1 MKKKTILALTA
12 ASIMMTCTT
21 TFAGPEM
28 FAAVPDKHWSYDAVK
43 DLAQAGI
50 IDGYETGY
58 NGRSKITRYEMA
70 IMVANAMTNSG
81 KATVQQ
87 KANLDKLT
95 KEFSSELVSLGATVS
110 KETKQPQA
118 AAPAPSA
125 LSKVKISFE
134 ERLSY
139 NYTTLG
145 DSDGGAV
152 GAAAGI
158 VDKNQFSHR
167 LRVMIDT
174 PFGEND
180 EWMFKSRLFTQ
191 KTNLSKGSA
200 TAFQFDRYYVTNN
213 NILGGKLEVGKNFVH
228 PGKAGF
234 FNLAGDTDSVIYTW
248 TAPDK
253 KFSTRVGIG
262 RATPHM
268 AVGANNDTTGVFLG
282 ELKFKPTS
290 TSDIALYNIK
300 QDGWNNGKI
309 KDFNLWGL
317 AGAMEINKKS
327 GLALSFEVAQNKPSG
342 DYESKTGWW
351 VALNSNYKA
360 TIYNPGMF
368 VTLVNPNKKGDQG
381 WALSY
386 RHMPSG
392 VAGNGNRTALI
403 PWLPFSTDTAGT
415 AGGTYQNA
423 FNNINAWRFDYMYIP
438 TKNVQLQFTFDHIK
452 PIGGGWT
459 NNSIQTAAVF
469 MF

>member
-58 NGRSKITRYEMA
+58 NGRNKITRYEMA

-134 ERLSY
+134 DRVSF
-139 NYTTLG
+139 NYTSLG
-145 DSDGGAV
+145 DSDGGGV
-152 GAAAGI
+152 PSPTNLDGNV

-180 EWMFKSRLFTQ
+180 QWMFKSRLFTQ
-191 KTNLSKGSA
+191 KLNLSNGET
-200 TAFQFDRYYVTNN
+200 TAFRFDRYYVTNN
-213 NILGGKLEVGKNFVH
+213 NILGGKLEIGKNFVH

-262 RATPHM
+262 RATPLM
-268 AVGANNDTTGVFLG
+268 NKSDATTGVFLG
-282 ELKFKPTS
+282 ELKFKPTP
-290 TSDIALYNIK
+290 TSDIELYNIK
-300 QDGWNNGKI
+300 QDNLNGV

-327 GLALSFEVAQNKPSG
+327 GLALSFEVAQNKPSES
-342 DYESKTGWW
+342 DYEKTGWW

-368 VTLVNPNKKGDQG
+368 VTLVNPNKKGDHG

-386 RHMPSG
+386 RHMPKG
-392 VAGNGNRTALI
+392 VAGKNNRAALI
-403 PWLPFSTDTAGT
+403 PWLPFSTDSAG
-415 AGGTYQNA
+415 ASQNA
-423 FNNINAWRFDYMYIP
+423 FNDINAWRFDYMYIP